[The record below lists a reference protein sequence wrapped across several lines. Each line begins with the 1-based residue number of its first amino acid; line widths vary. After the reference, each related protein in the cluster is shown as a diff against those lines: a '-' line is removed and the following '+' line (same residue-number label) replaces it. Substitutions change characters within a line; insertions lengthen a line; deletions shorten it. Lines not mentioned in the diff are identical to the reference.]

1 GGATPR
7 ARAAPACR
15 GRFGAG
21 RTNAAQGAPIAIS
34 PYPPASHGH
43 TPAEPN
49 SAWHVGKLGQGR
61 GGELDREKPMKGD
74 VLLNGHF
81 PADYLRRERRDR
93 LEDQDNLPL
102 NPVVG
107 WSIALLVSAGLWWS
121 IGVAV
126 SSLVSVVL

>member
-1 GGATPR
+1 
-7 ARAAPACR
+7 
-15 GRFGAG
+15 
-21 RTNAAQGAPIAIS
+21 
-34 PYPPASHGH
+34 
-43 TPAEPN
+43 
-49 SAWHVGKLGQGR
+49 
-61 GGELDREKPMKGD
+61 MKGD

-93 LEDQDNLPL
+93 LEDQNNLPL

-126 SSLVSVVL
+126 S